1 MLVKTFRSLTAS
13 CRFSFRPS
21 SLLSF
26 LPLEPASRPAARDE
40 LALPGAAVAVV
51 VPPVSAAHHAARE
64 AAERCFAA
72 AGFAAGGGRP
82 GSPRPA
88 PNHGPFASGG
98 GGSSAAAWLPPASRP
113 RPHNTRPRT

>member
-40 LALPGAAVAVV
+40 LALPAAAVAVV

-64 AAERCFAA
+64 AAEHCSAA
-72 AGFAAGGGRP
+72 AGFAAAAALP
-82 GSPRPA
+82 DSPRPA
-88 PNHGPFASGG
+88 PNSGPSAP
-98 GGSSAAAWLPPASRP
+98 AAAAS
-113 RPHNTRPRT
+113 